1 MLWQIIA
8 SDFWGQILQDVQSL
22 LFLANLSLLV
32 DVCLEVN
39 IYKVKY
45 VWVWQIGLFLFRSC
59 LRVLAALLLLHQ
71 QYFLLLLLEGQQ
83 SYSYGGK
90 EKKQKKKQLKW
101 ELFHTSVFEYLKRLE
116 LKPSSSTVRRRRD
129 LACYSTGI
137 KDSFLHSCVCSKKQ

>member
-1 MLWQIIA
+1 MFEFGKLG
-8 SDFWGQILQDVQSL
+8 SS
-22 LFLANLSLLV
+22 
-32 DVCLEVN
+32 CLEVA
-39 IYKVKY
+39 
-45 VWVWQIGLFLFRSC
+45 LH
-59 LRVLAALLLLHQ
+59 VLAALLLLHQ